1 MIGIIGGSGIYD
13 LKWLENAKEEAVSSQ
28 YGDAKVKIG
37 KLEGKDIVFLA
48 RHGKSHSLMPSAIN
62 YRANISAL
70 HQLGVTDIFSTYA
83 VGGIDPAMNPGDF
96 GIIRQFIDF
105 TWGRNSTFFD
115 KEGEVVH
122 CDMTTPYSDK
132 LCQIIKSALTTANQ
146 NHFDNQVY
154 ICTQGPRFE
163 TPAEI
168 RAFSVMGAT
177 IVGMTGAQEVVLANE
192 LGMSFASIA
201 VITNLAAGVS
211 KNPLSHQEV
220 LDIFNSKMQILS
232 DVLRSCALEASKNP
246 SVVKGATPIC
256 G

>member
-13 LKWLENAKEEAVSSQ
+13 LKWLENSKEEVVNSQ
-28 YGDAKVKIG
+28 YGDTKVKIG
-37 KLEGKDIVFLA
+37 KLEGKEIVFLA
-48 RHGKSHSLMPSAIN
+48 RHGKSHSLIPSAIN

-70 HQLGVTDIFSTYA
+70 CQLGVTDIFSTYA
-83 VGGIDPAMNPGDF
+83 VGGIDPAMSPGDF
-96 GIIRQFIDF
+96 GVIRQFIDF
-105 TWGRNSTFFD
+105 TWGRSSTFFD

-122 CDMTTPYSDK
+122 CDMTMPYSDK
-132 LCQIIKSALTTANQ
+132 LCQIIKSALTSANQ
-146 NHFDNQVY
+146 KYFDDQVY

-168 RAFSVMGAT
+168 KAFSIMGAT

-211 KNPLSHQEV
+211 QNPLSHQEV

-232 DVLRSCALEASKNP
+232 DVLRFCALEVSKNP

>member
-13 LKWLENAKEEAVSSQ
+13 LKWLENAKEEVVNSQ
-28 YGDAKVKIG
+28 YGQAKVKIG
-37 KLEGKDIVFLA
+37 KLEDKEVVFLA
-48 RHGKSHSLMPSAIN
+48 RHGNSHSLMPSAIN
-62 YRANISAL
+62 YRANISTL

-83 VGGIDPAMNPGDF
+83 VGGIDPVMNPGDF

-105 TWGRNSTFFD
+105 TWGRSSTFFD

-122 CDMTTPYSDK
+122 SDMTTPYSDK
-132 LCQIIKSALTTANQ
+132 LYQIIKTALKVTSQ
-146 NHFDNQVY
+146 KYFDDQVY

-168 RAFSVMGAT
+168 KAFSTMGAT
-177 IVGMTGAQEVVLANE
+177 IVGMTGAQEVILANE
-192 LGMSFASIA
+192 LGISFASIA

-232 DVLRSCALEASKNP
+232 DVLKFCAIEAWKNL
-246 SVVKGATPIC
+246 SVVKRATPIN